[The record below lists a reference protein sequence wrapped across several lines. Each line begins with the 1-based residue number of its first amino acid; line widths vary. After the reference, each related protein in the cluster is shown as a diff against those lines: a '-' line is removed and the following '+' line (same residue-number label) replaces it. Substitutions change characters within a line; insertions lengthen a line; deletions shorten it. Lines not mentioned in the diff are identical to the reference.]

1 MDWSFNVPLKPLPV
15 CLALAALALLLLVLA
30 TPGTTSAAGNPS
42 GTGQPSVEC
51 GEDNPVEPGGFSSGG
66 FAIAETMYAGSGPGS
81 VNHAGSDNAVA
92 QYDVACYQLSNP
104 PH

>member
-1 MDWSFNVPLKPLPV
+1 MDWSFNVPLKPLAV

-42 GTGQPSVEC
+42 GSGQPSVEC
-51 GEDNPVEPGGFSSGG
+51 GEDNPVEPAGFSRGG
-66 FAIAETMYAGSGPGS
+66 FAIAETMYAGSGRS
-81 VNHAGSDNAVA
+81 VDHAGSDHAVS